1 MFKREHEGKLYDL
14 QEINGKFIAILRFNY
29 DKDIMEDVFEGDFV
43 ACENFISKR
52 ERKQYT
58 LMKITS
64 IFPKHYAL
72 EAIKKGGYPT
82 FLKEVVK
89 NVVEDWETDTSTE
102 TFVLAT
108 ASPVGYDLTVEG
120 DEMGFHRGISKPMPG
135 KDVGILNRDTIHEFL
150 CWGISERI
158 EVGKFRRDVEL
169 EVSVNSRRML
179 RRHFGVFGSTGTG
192 KSNFLAQLIRTILGY
207 DNNIKIVL
215 FDIQGEYPALLA
227 DVLQNCGII
236 FFDEGEI
243 TNSLRQ
249 YLVLDEFS
257 NERNT
262 LIKVIAHELSQT
274 SKKPGSFENNPD
286 PFVPFFQVLLREN
299 RIRILRPVIESG
311 LRYVQDFVDSLE
323 NDLSGQWG
331 SHLRDRIQVE
341 INKRGIGGELTEEN
355 VTQLQ
360 QIMSELRGQEPFQ
373 TNSGLQY
380 HARLPFSIVETRLTN
395 ILQSLRSTTEGMQTS
410 IERVV
415 EDFIINEED
424 ERLCLISI
432 SDEREMRAVLSTIVE
447 RAISYRK
454 RNPTFSH
461 DVLFVFDEAH
471 EYVPAGGTEEA
482 RQEGVRSS
490 RKALMRLSRQGRK
503 YGLGMCLATQRTTYL
518 DTIIMGQVHTFF
530 AGFLPRKVDRERIGE
545 AFNIDEATL
554 IEVQEF
560 NPGEWLLSSAV
571 ATGLIN
577 VPIALRAENSEEI
590 LEEFFRGQAN
600 TQEPVE
606 EHE

>member
-1 MFKREHEGKLYDL
+1 MFESEHEGKLYDL

-29 DKDIMEDVFEGDFV
+29 NMDIMEDVLEGDFI
-43 ACENFISKR
+43 ACENFLSTR
-52 ERKQYT
+52 ERKRYT

-72 EAIKKGGYPT
+72 EAIKRGGYPT
-82 FLKEVVK
+82 FLKEVVR

-120 DEMGFHRGISKPMPG
+120 EEMGFQKGISKPMPG
-135 KDVGILNRDTIHEFL
+135 KDIGILNHDTIREFL
-150 CWGISERI
+150 CWGIGERI
-158 EVGKFRRDVEL
+158 EVGRFRRDIEL
-169 EVSVNSRRML
+169 EVFVNLRRML

-192 KSNFLAQLIRTILGY
+192 KSNFLAQLMRTILGH

-236 FFDEGEI
+236 FFSEGEI
-243 TNSLRQ
+243 TDNLRRHI
-249 YLVLDEFS
+249 VLGESS

-262 LIKVIAHELSQT
+262 LIDEIAHELSQT
-274 SKKPGSFENNPD
+274 SKKPGPFENSPN
-286 PFVPFFQVLLREN
+286 PFVPFFRTLLEEN

-341 INKRGIGGELTEEN
+341 INQRGIGGELTEEN
-355 VTQLQ
+355 VAQLQ
-360 QIMSELRGQEPFQ
+360 RIVRELRDQKPFKGKE
-373 TNSGLQY
+373 GLQY
-380 HARLPFSIVETRLTN
+380 YAELPFSIVETRL
-395 ILQSLRSTTEGMQTS
+395 ISIMQSLRSTTGRTQTS
-410 IERVV
+410 IEGVV

-432 SDEREMRAVLSTIVE
+432 SDEREMRSVLSTIVE

-454 RNPTFSH
+454 RNPTFFH
-461 DVLFVFDEAH
+461 DVLFIFDEAH

-482 RQEGVRSS
+482 RQEGVKSS
-490 RKALMRLSRQGRK
+490 RKALMKLSRQGRK

-577 VPIALRAENSEEI
+577 VPELSNNSPHEE
-590 LEEFFRGQAN
+590 
-600 TQEPVE
+600 
-606 EHE
+606 